1 MRGSLRCSSLVV
13 DHLLR
18 KLSHIDVV
26 LTKDVDHPDH
36 CKQYFDSVVLVHQA
50 FPALRLEDVDLR
62 VKFLKYEVN
71 APVMITGMTGGHP
84 EVYSVNEKLATIA
97 EVLRIPIGVGSM
109 RPVLVKRGD
118 TAVAETYKIVR
129 RVARDVPVIG
139 NIGAVNLPGL
149 DEKVFIDLVNEFE
162 LDALAVHLNP
172 AQEVVQPEGETGFT
186 VEVVEAVVR
195 LAKAVGVPLIVK
207 EVGNGL
213 SMETVSVFYSKGI
226 RMFDVAGACGTNWVS
241 VEKYRLP
248 EGDLRRVVAEALS
261 SWGIPTPAAIV
272 EARYVA
278 PDATII
284 ASGGVWDGL
293 RAAKSISLG
302 ADLVGLAK
310 PLLKT
315 LLLEGYERAL
325 KFMEAYI
332 HTLKTVMFLTS
343 SRNTFEL
350 RRRPVVILSPLLEYL
365 KQRGIDVNE
374 YVMAR

>member
-1 MRGSLRCSSLVV
+1 M
-13 DHLLR
+13 
-18 KLSHIDVV
+18 
-26 LTKDVDHPDH
+26 
-36 CKQYFDSVVLVHQA
+36 LVHQA

-62 VKFLKYEVN
+62 VRFLKYEVN

-84 EVYSVNEKLATIA
+84 EVYPVNEKLAAIA

-118 TAVAETYKIVR
+118 TAVAETYKVVR

-139 NIGAVNLPGL
+139 NIGAVNLPSL
-149 DEKVFIDLVNEFE
+149 DERLFIDLVNEFE

-195 LAKAVGVPLIVK
+195 LSKAVGVPLIVK

-213 SMETVSVFYSKGI
+213 SMEAVSVFYSKGI

-241 VEKYRLP
+241 VEKHRLP
-248 EGDLRRVVAEALS
+248 EDDVRRVVAEALS

-325 KFMEAYI
+325 KFMETYI

-365 KQRGIDVNE
+365 KQRGVDVNE